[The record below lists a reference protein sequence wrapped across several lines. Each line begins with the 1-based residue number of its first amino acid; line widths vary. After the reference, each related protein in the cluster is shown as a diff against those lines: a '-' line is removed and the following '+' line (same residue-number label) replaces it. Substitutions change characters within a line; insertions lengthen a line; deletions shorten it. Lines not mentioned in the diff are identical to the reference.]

1 MPVSWIDRVLPHEVP
16 ASWAR
21 LGHFPLALAGLA
33 WFDPAQWPTYAM
45 LVAVLTLSWP
55 FCLVMTDGVEIYFVV
70 AWTSAA
76 GAYLL
81 GPMILPIYWA
91 GGFLGFAL
99 IVVLDKQGLLPATGL
114 AAQSARRARGEPYD
128 LNSVADGDIRHTRAV
143 AELAFRVVLARLG
156 AAAGVPL
163 IPVVLVSEALVALM
177 IRIVPIPG
185 RMAPEQ
191 SIARLAAALGQ
202 AMPLATALLH
212 TVIVCFLVLSARA
225 GGPFG
230 FAAAS
235 LSTLTLHFILGRLSA
250 ARLQSE
256 RQRTALLAMQD
267 ELARRERLAT
277 IGHTASSVFHQIAR
291 HHGAVGMYAHLL
303 AHAAVA
309 EAAKTG
315 GNGFPATVREH
326 ASRIA
331 ASVEEANHVIDE
343 LLRFGQDRTLHV
355 YPCSL
360 AELVQECVV
369 AVRARAEAR
378 QVRVLVTDTIDAIVP
393 IDKRKLAQVI
403 DNLLDNAI
411 EASPAG
417 AAVDV
422 AITHDGIRAHV
433 TVRDRGAGVDAHA
446 ACQLFTPFYTTK
458 PDGIGLGL
466 VLAREFAC
474 AHGGDV
480 RHEAVDSGALFVLE
494 VPLEGAAQ

>member
-1 MPVSWIDRVLPHEVP
+1 
-16 ASWAR
+16 
-21 LGHFPLALAGLA
+21 LGHFPIALAGLA
-33 WFDPAQWPTYAM
+33 WFDPARWPTYAM

-55 FCLVMTDGVEIYFVV
+55 FCLVMADGVEIYFVV

-99 IVVLDKQGLLPATGL
+99 IVVLDKQGILPATGL
-114 AAQSARRARGEPYD
+114 AAQSARRARGEPYE
-128 LNSVADGDIRHTRAV
+128 LNSVADGDIRHTRAL
-143 AELAFRVVLARLG
+143 AELALRVVLARLG

-163 IPVVLVSEALVALM
+163 IPVVLVSEALVAVL

-191 SIARLAAALGQ
+191 TIARLAAALGT
-202 AMPLATALLH
+202 AMPLATAVLH
-212 TVIVCFLVLSARA
+212 TVIVCFLVLSFRA
-225 GGPFG
+225 GGPLG
-230 FAAAS
+230 YAAAS
-235 LSTLTLHFILGRLSA
+235 LSTLTLHFILRRLSDT
-250 ARLQSE
+250 RLESE
-256 RQRTALLAMQD
+256 RQRAALLAMQD

-303 AHAAVA
+303 AHAADTPDA
-309 EAAKTG
+309 G
-315 GNGFPATVREH
+315 GDGFPATVREH
-326 ASRIA
+326 ARRIT

-360 AELVQECVV
+360 AELVQECVAAV
-369 AVRARAEAR
+369 AARAEAGG
-378 QVRVLVTDTIDAIVP
+378 VRLAVTHADDVVVP
-393 IDKRKLAQVI
+393 MDKRKLAQVI

-417 AAVDV
+417 AVV
-422 AITHDGIRAHV
+422 EITITHDDERARV
-433 TVRDRGAGVDAHA
+433 AVRDRGPGIAAALHA
-446 ACQLFTPFYTTK
+446 RLFTPFYTTK

-466 VLAREFAC
+466 VLAGELAE
-474 AHGGDV
+474 AHGGAV
-480 RHEAVDSGALFVLE
+480 CHEVVESGARFVLD
-494 VPLEGAAQ
+494 VPLEPAAD